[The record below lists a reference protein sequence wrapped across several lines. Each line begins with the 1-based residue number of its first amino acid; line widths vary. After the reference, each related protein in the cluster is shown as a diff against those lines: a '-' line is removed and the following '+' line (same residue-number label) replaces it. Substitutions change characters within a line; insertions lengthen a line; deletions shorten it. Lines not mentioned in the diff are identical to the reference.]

1 MALKS
6 ILIRFGKFTFISLIS
21 YVFLRSFNHT
31 INSDI
36 LAFELDKLS
45 NEFEKI
51 CYSVETGLAEPGVPD
66 TLKERARTK
75 IDELRDALERNDY
88 DSVKSD
94 LSMLKEISAEIS
106 QQNSSSEV

>member
-1 MALKS
+1 L
-6 ILIRFGKFTFISLIS
+6 ILWFYLHLEFGEVDKEK
-21 YVFLRSFNHT
+21 R
-31 INSDI
+31 DI
-36 LAFELDKLS
+36 TELS
-45 NEFEKI
+45 NEVDAL
-51 CYSVETGLAEPGVPD
+51 CYSVDTSLAEPGVPD